1 MGLVDGVLH
10 QDQTTL
16 ITEVTARGPIFS
28 SRLYLISHLGHPP
41 RGMKGWASQG
51 PRLALDTCCISP
63 EDWGEGTRIVWSHW
77 EPTLARG
84 GLWGAGGLLNP

>member
-41 RGMKGWASQG
+41 RGMKGWVLVA
-51 PRLALDTCCISP
+51 ALGLP
-63 EDWGEGTRIVWSHW
+63 LVA
-77 EPTLARG
+77 ARG
-84 GLWGAGGLLNP
+84 AVL